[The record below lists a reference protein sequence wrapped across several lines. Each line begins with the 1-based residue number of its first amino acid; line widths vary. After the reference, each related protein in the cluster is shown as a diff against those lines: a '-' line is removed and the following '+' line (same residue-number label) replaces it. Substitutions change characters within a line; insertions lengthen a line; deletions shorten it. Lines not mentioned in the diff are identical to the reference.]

1 MKGLFVRWEVDLMDI
16 PWGLME
22 LGEEVEL
29 YPAYVQMQ
37 VPRKEE
43 EGILSNYLRENDYN
57 FVITHNFSQTVS
69 NACME
74 NNVKYIS
81 WVFDSPQIHLYSQA
95 AFNECNYIFVFDIS
109 QYERMKKRGFS
120 HLFYLPLAAN
130 VSKISMLPISK
141 EDEEAYSADITF
153 VGSLYE
159 KNHYN
164 EEAGLFTKE
173 IKESLDSIILK
184 KSMHWEKGSKF
195 FGSLTNTVAESLRAY
210 VNPLKEYDVEL
221 PYFMELYYIARKVTE
236 IERICILNGLAIQHQ
251 VDLYTNSEGYALE
264 NVRMHGKIGYEE
276 APKIYHYSKIN
287 LNMTMRSIETGVPQR
302 VYDIM
307 AAGGFVLSNYQEEME
322 ELFVPDK
329 EIVFFHSMEELIE
342 KVHYY
347 LKHEDIRKQ
356 IAING
361 YKRVKKDYSY
371 PVALKK
377 ILELI
382 K

>member
-1 MKGLFVRWEVDLMDI
+1 
-16 PWGLME
+16 
-22 LGEEVEL
+22 
-29 YPAYVQMQ
+29 
-37 VPRKEE
+37 
-43 EGILSNYLRENDYN
+43 
-57 FVITHNFSQTVS
+57 
-69 NACME
+69 
-74 NNVKYIS
+74 
-81 WVFDSPQIHLYSQA
+81 
-95 AFNECNYIFVFDIS
+95 
-109 QYERMKKRGFS
+109 MKKRGFS

-173 IKESLDSIILK
+173 IKESLDSVILK
-184 KSMHWEKGSKF
+184 KSMQWEKGSKF
-195 FGSLTNTVAESLRAY
+195 FGSLTNTVAESLRTY

>member
-29 YPAYVQMQ
+29 YPAFVQMQ

-43 EGILSNYLRENDYN
+43 EADLSNYLKENNYS

-74 NNVKYIS
+74 NKVKYVS

-95 AFNECNYIFVFDIS
+95 AFNDCNYIFVFDKN
-109 QYERMKKRGFS
+109 QYERMKSRGLS

-130 VSKISMLPISK
+130 VSKISMLPISE
-141 EDEEAYSADITF
+141 EDEKTYSADITF

-164 EEAGLFTKE
+164 EEAGFFSRE
-173 IKESLDSIILK
+173 IKESIDSIILK
-184 KSMHWEKGSKF
+184 KAMHWEKGREF
-195 FGSLTNTVAESLRAY
+195 FGSLTEAEAEGLLTY
-210 VNPLKEYDVEL
+210 VKPFKEYEVEL
-221 PYFMELYYIARKVTE
+221 SYFMELYYIARKVTE
-236 IERICILNGLAIQHQ
+236 IERICVLNGLAIQHQ
-251 VDLYTNSEGYALE
+251 VDLYTNSESYALE
-264 NVRMHGKIGYEE
+264 NVRIHGKIEYEK

-307 AAGGFVLSNYQEEME
+307 AAGGFVLSNFQEEME

-329 EIVFFHSMEELIE
+329 EIVFFHTMEELIE

-371 PVALKK
+371 PIALKK
-377 ILELI
+377 ILEII

>member
-95 AFNECNYIFVFDIS
+95 AFNECNYIFVFDIN

-173 IKESLDSIILK
+173 IKESLDSVILK
-184 KSMHWEKGSKF
+184 KSMQWEKGSKF
-195 FGSLTNTVAESLRAY
+195 FGSLTNTVAESLRTY

-329 EIVFFHSMEELIE
+329 EIVFFHSMEALIE

-347 LKHEDIRKQ
+347 LKHEYIRKQ